1 MDKRKLR
8 DFIIKESSNL
18 SLLEQQLKSFN
29 IFDVLNIS
37 HREIRHSNFIGW
49 LFDPNGNHG
58 FKDYFL
64 LEFLN
69 NLPNISDEL
78 LIDYNLS
85 SLKNTEVIRESENN
99 IDIFILNQ
107 ELSFSITIENKVF
120 TRDSK
125 RQLKKYYDY
134 VHNKYKGI
142 EENYFVYLTPFG
154 QIPKDENM
162 RDVYQCFSYKKLIE
176 IIEKGLNEFE
186 SIETNVRA
194 SIKQYIN
201 NVKRNILGMD
211 EAIKIAQKIYQKHQE
226 VIDFIAANKPNLFSM
241 FDEVKE
247 HIKKSELLILVTPH
261 DKSIVRFLVN
271 NEEFKKSIKFPNAK
285 SWDCPYIFTFE
296 IFFWQDEIHIKFCF
310 GGLYPEIEGDLEK
323 LQIAKD
329 ELFEKMKS
337 LKTIEGIITKRSKSS
352 SNYPAIAWKEVMSMN
367 DYWEDSSDK
376 MIDVFKSKFDKI
388 VEKLIIP
395 FVEEFNEKK

>member
-64 LEFLN
+64 LEFMN
-69 NLPNISDEL
+69 NLPNISDEI

-85 SLKNTEVIRESENN
+85 NLKNTEVTRESENN

-107 ELSFSITIENKVF
+107 ELEFSITIENKIF
-120 TRDSK
+120 AQDSK
-125 RQLKKYYDY
+125 GQLKKYYDF
-134 VHNKYKGI
+134 VNSKHKEI
-142 EENYFVYLTPFG
+142 DENYFVYLTPFG

-162 RDVYQCFSYKKLIE
+162 RDVYQTFSYKKLIE

-186 SIETNVRA
+186 SIEPNVRT

-226 VIDFIAANKPNLFSM
+226 VIDFIAANKPNLFSI
-241 FDEVKE
+241 FDEVKK
-247 HIKKSELLILVTPH
+247 HIENSESLILVSPN
-261 DKSIVRFLVN
+261 DKNIARFLVKDEQFN
-271 NEEFKKSIKFPNAK
+271 SAIKFPNAR
-285 SWDCPYIFTFE
+285 SWDCPYIFAFE
-296 IFFWQDEIHIKFCF
+296 LHFWQDEIHIKFCF
-310 GGLYPEIEGDLEK
+310 GGLYPEIEDDLEE
-323 LQIAKD
+323 LQEAKN
-329 ELFEKMKS
+329 ELFGKMKRLS
-337 LKTIEGIITKRSKSS
+337 KIEGIITKRSKSS
-352 SNYPAIAWKEVMSMN
+352 SNYPAIAWKEVMTMN
-367 DYWEDSSDK
+367 EYWEDSSDK
-376 MIDVFKSKFDKI
+376 MIDVFKNKFDKI